1 MIPLIA
7 PVQPSGHAKR
17 RSRQTVLVAGT
28 VAVAA
33 CVVAGCGLP
42 DDDTPRELACEWGI
56 ALDAKDFTGKRV
68 DMPLPPHV
76 IERFVIEENTA
87 DAIVFRVTYD
97 EFPPP
102 NNPPNEQFIL
112 KPLTTVSIRLGK
124 DEEFDSIKNNFYRV
138 EIPIED
144 GDLYQSD
151 EGNAFDVKPQNT
163 TVQQDGKDLVVS
175 IDPTEFPGLAA
186 GKKFP
191 IDATTSFAGDGI
203 EKRPGPTKVNWQ
215 NCG

>member
-1 MIPLIA
+1 MIPLIS

-76 IERFVIEENTA
+76 IERFAIEENTA

-102 NNPPNEQFIL
+102 NNPPNKQFIL

-138 EIPIED
+138 EIPIE
-144 GDLYQSD
+144 
-151 EGNAFDVKPQNT
+151 
-163 TVQQDGKDLVVS
+163 
-175 IDPTEFPGLAA
+175 
-186 GKKFP
+186 
-191 IDATTSFAGDGI
+191 
-203 EKRPGPTKVNWQ
+203 
-215 NCG
+215 